1 VGLHGDR
8 GYRKFYPN
16 PALAHRGNEGMGGGY
31 DEKDMLFVREKI
43 D

>member
-1 VGLHGDR
+1 LD
-8 GYRKFYPN
+8 PN
-16 PALAHRGNEGMGGGY
+16 PALDKRGNESLGGGY